1 MTSVANE
8 VERSLART
16 ICGSTPDF
24 LHAEFEPLTFPI
36 ITAWRTFALLS
47 RIWESKMKIILAVVV
62 IVAGIAVNPS
72 ASSEQ
77 ESGSVIKAELNHLV
91 SYDAK
96 DLVGSW
102 ALVSVVTEQDG
113 TKSDTYGPTA
123 KGFLVFD
130 ANGRYSIIFVAGNLP
145 KFEVESRS
153 KGTANENKAVLAG
166 SLAHFGTY
174 VVDET
179 DKSFTFQVVRAT
191 FPNWEGRSLKRSFVI
206 TGDVLRFTDPHASA
220 GGVATTTFER
230 AK

>member
-1 MTSVANE
+1 MESSAGHE
-8 VERSLART
+8 SSGAADRDGP
-16 ICGSTPDF
+16 ITPAGAPNISADQVGQNK
-24 LHAEFEPLTFPI
+24 L
-36 ITAWRTFALLS
+36 
-47 RIWESKMKIILAVVV
+47 KKIISAA
-62 IVAGIAVNPS
+62 IISAGIAVAP
-72 ASSEQ
+72 AVSSGE
-77 ESGSVIKAELNHLV
+77 ESRSVITPAPKNSV
-91 SYDAK
+91 SYSAK

-102 ALVSVVTEQDG
+102 TLVSVVTERDG

-130 ANGRYSIIFVAGNLP
+130 ANGRYSVIFIAGNLP
-145 KFEVESRS
+145 KFEVENRS
-153 KGTANENKAVLAG
+153 KGTPDENKAVVTG

-179 DKSFTFQVVRAT
+179 DKSFSFQVVRGT

>member
-1 MTSVANE
+1 LEPTGAKKAKSLPRLDPIQRIVA
-8 VERSLART
+8 A
-16 ICGSTPDF
+16 I
-24 LHAEFEPLTFPI
+24 A
-36 ITAWRTFALLS
+36 
-47 RIWESKMKIILAVVV
+47 
-62 IVAGIAVNPS
+62 AGIAVIPLI
-72 ASSEQ
+72 SSGE
-77 ESGSVIKAELNHLV
+77 ESRSVITPEPNVSV
-91 SYDAK
+91 SYNAK

-102 ALVSVVTEQDG
+102 ALVSVVTERDG
-113 TKSDTYGPTA
+113 IKSDTYGPTA

-130 ANGRYSIIFVAGNLP
+130 ANGRYSIIFVAGSLP
-145 KFEVESRS
+145 KFEVENRSR
-153 KGTANENKAVLAG
+153 GTADENKAVVAG

-191 FPNWEGRSLKRSFVI
+191 FPNWEARSLKRSFVV